1 MDSNKPNM
9 SRNDLLRRA
18 LTAKGYRPTRA
29 ADIERFL
36 DAMEAPPLDVE
47 SAQRMLRKISGD
59 EEIFPGRVPA
69 DVVAIE
75 LNEEERQLVAMYRAN
90 KRKDLPPELA
100 AKIKAMEQR
109 ATQRPPRE
117 ENGGG

>member
-1 MDSNKPNM
+1 MDSKKPNM

-36 DAMEAPPLDVE
+36 DAMNAPALDSE
-47 SAQRMLRKISGD
+47 TAQRMLRKIRG
-59 EEIFPGRVPA
+59 EQEIFPCRVAA

-90 KRKDLPPELA
+90 KRRELPPELA
-100 AKIKAMEQR
+100 AKVRAMEER
-109 ATQRPPRE
+109 ATQRPTRE
-117 ENGGG
+117 ESGGG